1 MVVSTKLFKN
11 NLYIYLDG
19 ELDHCVANKLRSEL
33 DKCISATTVDK
44 VILNLKHLSFM
55 DSTGIGLIMG
65 RYKKLK
71 NKNITLYFDEPS
83 AQIDKVL
90 RVSGLYNIIPVI

>member
-1 MVVSTKLFKN
+1 MVVSTKLLKN

-19 ELDHCVANKLRSEL
+19 ELDQCVADKLRSQL
-33 DKCISATTVDK
+33 DNCISGTSVDK

-71 NKNITLYFDEPS
+71 NKNISLYFEEPS
-83 AQIDKVL
+83 AQINKVL
-90 RVSGLYNIIPVI
+90 MVSGLYSIIPVI